1 MNLRRIHDWLIVGAC
16 HADIKGGDDLIAHA
30 ILAGYID
37 TGLKLDMV
45 NGEACYF
52 FHDILHSAQSFR
64 LIIEIFICI
73 VYTNSVEKKIDGGIR
88 V

>member
-1 MNLRRIHDWLIVGAC
+1 MLYGVYFCGIHHRLFVGTG
-16 HADIKGGDDLIAHA
+16 HTQIEGGDDLCTDV

-52 FHDILHSAQSFR
+52 FHDISPFRTIFQVNNCAFSLHS
-64 LIIEIFICI
+64 IH
-73 VYTNSVEKKIDGGIR
+73 
-88 V
+88 